1 MFEMF
6 CGFTPFADEEDA
18 EEDAIYMR
26 IIQEDL
32 SVHLDCL
39 EGNLCNVVTQ
49 LLERDVDLRIGC
61 RHSTHN
67 QDSILELMN
76 HPYFADVDWQGLSNG
91 HLENVRCRLDAVQ
104 ACLGPT
110 STFTNFKS
118 YLSLSLSLCFHA
130 CMYVLPLG
138 RASIKT
144 SKQATKHF
152 TERFQACASWG
163 KPDWGDD
170 HRAKCRSARAVG
182 QALPVGSNAKG

>member
-6 CGFTPFADEEDA
+6 CGFTPFVDEEDA

-39 EGNLCNVVTQ
+39 EGNLCDVVTQ

-91 HLENVRCRLDAVQ
+91 HFDNVRCQLDAIQ
-104 ACLGPT
+104 NFPGAA
-110 STFTNFKS
+110 STFTNFNS
-118 YLSLSLSLCFHA
+118 CCMHFFIRVYCF
-130 CMYVLPLG
+130 
-138 RASIKT
+138 
-144 SKQATKHF
+144 
-152 TERFQACASWG
+152 
-163 KPDWGDD
+163 
-170 HRAKCRSARAVG
+170 
-182 QALPVGSNAKG
+182 